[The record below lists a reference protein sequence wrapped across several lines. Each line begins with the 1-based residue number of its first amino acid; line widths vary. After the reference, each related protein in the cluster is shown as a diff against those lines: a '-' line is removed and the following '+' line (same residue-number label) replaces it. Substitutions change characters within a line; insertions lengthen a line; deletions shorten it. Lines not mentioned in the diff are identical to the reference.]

1 MYIVVLW
8 RFSSSSPS
16 LELLSS
22 RACRHALFFITF
34 TFSRVLA
41 DSRVPWPDDS
51 GLRCSAFHPLRLDIS
66 SIATPLL
73 RSLAMAGDCEED
85 TWWLAKIV
93 RPCEG
98 VLYLDNAFNFLNK
111 AHLTTA
117 GLAIGDWRD
126 GYSFEDRICLGK
138 ERSVHRAYSS
148 VDSSADRGL
157 GAHLGLLCLRLCYEF
172 LR

>member
-1 MYIVVLW
+1 MVLW
-8 RFSSSSPS
+8 CFSSSSPS

-22 RACRHALFFITF
+22 RACRHALFLITF

-41 DSRVPWPDDS
+41 DSRVPWLDDS
-51 GLRCSAFHPLRLDIS
+51 GLRCSAFHPFRLDIS

-73 RSLAMAGDCEED
+73 HALAGDGGD
-85 TWWLAKIV
+85 TCHACGDHWQRSSENVNSRCALFRQCIA
-93 RPCEG
+93 
-98 VLYLDNAFNFLNK
+98 LNK

-117 GLAIGDWRD
+117 GSRD
-126 GYSFEDRICLGK
+126 GYSFEDRICHWK
-138 ERSVHRAYSS
+138 ERSIHSAYSS
-148 VDSSADRGL
+148 VDSSADRGF

>member
-85 TWWLAKIV
+85 TW
-93 RPCEG
+93 
-98 VLYLDNAFNFLNK
+98 
-111 AHLTTA
+111 
-117 GLAIGDWRD
+117 
-126 GYSFEDRICLGK
+126 
-138 ERSVHRAYSS
+138 
-148 VDSSADRGL
+148 
-157 GAHLGLLCLRLCYEF
+157 
-172 LR
+172 